1 MLFINL
7 HRRIVTVIITAYKKQ
22 SELGKF
28 KKKKNFFRIKSH
40 YANKKLSVHFI

>member
-1 MLFINL
+1 MLFINF

-28 KKKKNFFRIKSH
+28 RNLELLYEQQF
-40 YANKKLSVHFI
+40 